1 MSANQPPD
9 EKDPKELGL
18 GPKLAVLLIALG
30 TLALAIAWRL
40 ESHNLA
46 DVNDELFRLQRS
58 QTVVEAFEI
67 MGDQWQIALNQE
79 ITKEKP
85 NVPFLTES
93 AYKSLE
99 ATAYLQS
106 YMAARTASDATKA
119 SNIFAAREAFIQQG
133 KEFAKSGDY
142 KSLLQLLEEHK
153 QKSEALGLTSMLDD
167 RFSDSVDDHRAQKR
181 SIESGILLA
190 YTLGTLLI
198 LAGNILVVIRAEFAT
213 DRAIKLIQSL
223 KLRVP
228 SGPRTK
234 PIAIE

>member
-1 MSANQPPD
+1 MSANQPPAD
-9 EKDPKELGL
+9 SNRKELSL
-18 GPKLAVLLIALG
+18 GPKVAVLLIFLG
-30 TLALAIAWRL
+30 TLALAVSWRL

-85 NVPFLTES
+85 NAPFLTES

-106 YMAARTASDATKA
+106 YMASRTASDATKE
-119 SNIFAAREAFIQQG
+119 SNIFDARMAFIRQ
-133 KEFAKSGDY
+133 AKDLANSGDY
-142 KSLLQLLEEHK
+142 KSLLRLLEEHR
-153 QKSEALGLTSMLDD
+153 QKSEALGLTSILDD
-167 RFSDSVDDHRAQKR
+167 RYSKYVDDLRAQKR

-190 YTLGTLLI
+190 YTLGTLLV
-198 LAGNILVVIRAEFAT
+198 LVGNILVVIQAEIAT
-213 DRAIKLIQSL
+213 DRATKLIQSL
-223 KLRVP
+223 KLRIP
-228 SGPRTK
+228 SGPRAK
-234 PIAIE
+234 AITIE